1 MKTYVAILL
10 LVFANLANAQL
21 ILSEDNLTMISATF
35 NGRSSGQIMEIFWRN
50 EGLSNISTSHG
61 PYIIFTEDKY
71 SPVWIE
77 RFQVRIPSGAS
88 ALATVKGYSLLPGK
102 STNRPGR
109 KITNN
114 KNWYAADLQQSL
126 GPEHSLM
133 GFPGVTYRNP
143 DPSRELNLVYPGT
156 DIFFPYQFDA
166 YTNSTLFVRFLFEA
180 ERWISEAYPAHK
192 RRGGVK
198 TPLAFNPDM
207 ERDFIQQ
214 VSIWMVSALLTGIPF
229 NDQIL
234 NDELIIKY
242 AAGKEI
248 KVKDVSSD
256 IRRQIRQGI
265 GQIWDT
271 ALELCINANVIQR
284 GQIRRTEMARTEL
297 RDGYCFLDQAERFM
311 YVEDESVCN
320 SVRGTFFKTLTDA
333 EDFLSLLHPK
343 TVSLDQIQPY
353 FSLQNSL
360 GFSGKLYGH
369 WSPLNKIQYVFG
381 STSVFEGTVNP
392 GTGEFALPQVPL
404 QPGNNNFRIEANYPG
419 IGTIALAEGG
429 VNLSTTRERLR
440 TGQQKTVHGLELMLN
455 EITRAG
461 ICRISVG
468 GESLSL
474 ALNQPVALENAQI
487 NIEYVDSRSSEIRI
501 AVSSRQCGFEAAQDR
516 YSGGLGISC
525 AMDELSGGLIQGLN
539 YADLQLS
546 NTFGYQQPGVQIGLI
561 SQFNINTTYLD
572 CGAFHLRRL
581 DRELADP
588 LNRFIK
594 EAFDSAAVD
603 RNSRNK
609 EISLLEIDPY
619 GRRLLLASE
628 RLESAG
634 NIDLGLLRPT
644 RKLANPDYILDGAI
658 FIECCRAAA
667 DDPCGLVPV
676 NIRFE
681 AYLIDAVTG
690 RMMTTYGTRSSAID
704 HERIMQCYDL
714 LTEEGKSQARETMR
728 FFAVN
733 ALKHFMDYLSQ
744 NY

>member
-1 MKTYVAILL
+1 MKTHIALL
-10 LVFANLANAQL
+10 LLTAFNVVNAQR
-21 ILSEDNLTMISATF
+21 IQSGDNLTLISATF
-35 NGRSSGQIMEIFWRN
+35 NGRSSGQIMELYWRN
-50 EGLSNISTSHG
+50 DGTTTINTSLG
-61 PYIIFTEDKY
+61 PYIIFTEEKF

-77 RFQVRIPSGAS
+77 RFQMRIPFGAS
-88 ALATVKGYSLLPGK
+88 AFATVKGYSLLPGK
-102 STNRPGR
+102 STNRTGR

-126 GPEHSLM
+126 GPEHDLM
-133 GFPGVTYRNP
+133 GFPGVSYRNP
-143 DPSRELNLVYPGT
+143 DPARELNLVYPVT

-180 ERWISEAYPAHK
+180 ERWISEAYPALK

-207 ERDFIQQ
+207 ERDFLQQ

-234 NDELIIKY
+234 NDELIVKY

-248 KVKDVSSD
+248 KVKDVSSG

-265 GQIWDT
+265 GRIWDT

-284 GQIRRTEMARTEL
+284 GQIRRTETARTEL
-297 RDGYCFLDQAERFM
+297 RDGYCFLDQAERYM

-320 SVRGTFFKTLTDA
+320 LVRGTFFKTLTDA
-333 EDFLSLLHPK
+333 EDFLNLLHPEV
-343 TVSLDQIQPY
+343 VSLDRIQPY

-369 WSPLNKIQYVFG
+369 WSPLDKLQYAFG
-381 STSVFEGTVNP
+381 SASVFEGSVNP

-404 QPGNNNFRIEANYPG
+404 QPGSNNFRIEANYPG
-419 IGTIALAEGG
+419 IGTIALAEGR
-429 VNLSTTRERLR
+429 VYLSAARERLQ
-440 TGQQKTVHGLELMLN
+440 TGQLKTVQGLDMMLN
-455 EITRAG
+455 EITRGG

-468 GESLSL
+468 GESISL
-474 ALNQPVALENAQI
+474 TINQPVALENVQI
-487 NIEYVDSRSSEIRI
+487 NLEYVDSRANEIRI
-501 AVSSRQCGFEAAQDR
+501 VVSSRQCGSETTQDR
-516 YSGGLGISC
+516 QPGGLSISC
-525 AMDELSGGLIQGLN
+525 VMDELSGGLMQGST
-539 YADLQLS
+539 YTDLQLS
-546 NTFGYQQPGVQIGLI
+546 NAFGYQQPGLQIGLI

-572 CGAFHLRRL
+572 CGAFHIQRL
-581 DRELADP
+581 DRKLADP

-594 EAFDSAAVD
+594 EAFVSAATD
-603 RNSRNK
+603 RNLSNK

-628 RLESAG
+628 RSESAG
-634 NIDLGLLRPT
+634 KIDLGMLRPS

-658 FIECCRAAA
+658 FIECCSAAA

-690 RMMTTYGTRSSAID
+690 RMMSTFGTRSATID
-704 HERIMQCYDL
+704 HERTLQCYDL
-714 LTEEGKSQARETMR
+714 ITEEGKSKARETTR
-728 FFAVN
+728 VFAGN
-733 ALKHFMDYLSQ
+733 ALKHFMDYLSER
-744 NY
+744 Y